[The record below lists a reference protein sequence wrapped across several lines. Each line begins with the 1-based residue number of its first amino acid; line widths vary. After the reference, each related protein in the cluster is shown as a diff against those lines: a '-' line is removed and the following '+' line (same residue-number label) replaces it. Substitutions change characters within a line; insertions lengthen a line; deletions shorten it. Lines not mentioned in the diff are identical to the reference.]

1 MNCFP
6 VREAWSVQELVFLP
20 TWVSVGIHPWL
31 LSKDH
36 QHHAPK
42 KWDGSDAELVWGRSC
57 PAARERCSGGGCSL
71 CRDPE
76 RQSIQDTT
84 RKKAQSEL
92 LEILACPNDV
102 LKWIPKGRAL
112 A

>member
-57 PAARERCSGGGCSL
+57 PAARERCSGGAVV
-71 CRDPE
+71 RAA
-76 RQSIQDTT
+76 IQ
-84 RKKAQSEL
+84 RGKASRIQL
-92 LEILACPNDV
+92 G
-102 LKWIPKGRAL
+102 KRPKVSF
-112 A
+112 